1 SLWLRAEYRSERD
14 RFTSLYENLSASDR
28 AIVDGL
34 GQLSSYTQFHLGGS
48 WRASENVTLNATIYN
63 LLDKDFLDGD
73 YYVTNTGD
81 TSWGSHYAQIGRS
94 VTGTLQEGRRL
105 WLSVNVGF

>member
-1 SLWLRAEYRSERD
+1 M
-14 RFTSLYENLSASDR
+14 
-28 AIVDGL
+28 
-34 GQLSSYTQFHLGGS
+34 
-48 WRASENVTLNATIYN
+48 TLNATIYN